1 MVQTTEPRV
10 EAKGQ
15 MRPTGLVG
23 LIAGVITSA
32 SAAAVAVIS
41 FTPADPPAWM
51 RINTFW
57 LLLLGIP
64 VSIVLGLA
72 AKRGK
77 GQLSGLIGAGLGVT
91 ALIALVVM
99 QFAAV

>member
-1 MVQTTEPRV
+1 MVQTAEPRM

-15 MRPTGLVG
+15 VRPPGLVG

-32 SAAAVAVIS
+32 SAAVVAVIS
-41 FTPADPPAWM
+41 FTPADPLAWM
-51 RINTFW
+51 RISTFW

-64 VSIVLGLA
+64 TSIVLGLA

-77 GQLSGLIGAGLGVT
+77 GRVSGLIGAGLGVT

-99 QFAAV
+99 QFAAA